1 MNRIVVCIALIVAL
15 AAVQGLSLH
24 AHLPHANDIHAGH
37 DVIHV
42 HSHAVRADV
51 DDNGEHSAE
60 ASIDLLTSNAA
71 REGVGASFN
80 FALVT
85 FWIGLLI
92 ALCFSSHRVIVPA
105 PIGFYSPPRYRRSSP
120 RAPPR

>member
-1 MNRIVVCIALIVAL
+1 MNRIVVCLALIVAL

-24 AHLPHANDIHAGH
+24 AHLPHANDMHAGH

-42 HSHAVRADV
+42 HSDAVHADV
-51 DDNGEHSAE
+51 DDNGEHFAE
-60 ASIDLLTSNAA
+60 ASIDLVTSNAT
-71 REGVGASFN
+71 RDGVNSSFN

-85 FWIGLLI
+85 FWIGLLV
-92 ALCFSSHRVIVPA
+92 ALLLSPHRLFIPA
-105 PIGFYSPPRYRRSSP
+105 PVVFYSQPRYRRSSP